1 MRSLI
6 AAVFLLPAAAFAQT
20 PPDLPPD
27 LAPLPSAWIDRGT
40 AQLVGLDKVSAQ
52 TTKLTVPVGGS
63 VQFAGLTIAVRSCMV
78 RPPDQASDSTAFLD
92 ISTPGTSGAPGFH
105 GWMIASAPAVS
116 EFEHP
121 TVDVR
126 LIGCQ

>member
-1 MRSLI
+1 VRVLV
-6 AAVFLLPAAAFAQT
+6 AAVCLFSAAASAQT

-27 LAPLPSAWIDRGT
+27 LAPLPPAWVERGT
-40 AQLVGLDKVSAQ
+40 ALLVGLDKVSAQ
-52 TTKLTVPVGGS
+52 TTKLTVPVGGTA
-63 VQFAGLTIAVRSCMV
+63 QFAGLSIAVKSCLV
-78 RPPDQASDSTAFLD
+78 RPPDQAPDSTAFLD
-92 ISTPGTSGAPGFH
+92 IATPGNPGAPGFH

-121 TVDVR
+121 TLDVR

>member
-1 MRSLI
+1 MRLLL
-6 AAVFLLPAAAFAQT
+6 AAFCLLPVAAFAQT

-27 LAPLPSAWIDRGT
+27 VAPLPSAWVDRGT

-63 VQFAGLTIAVRSCMV
+63 VQFAGLTIAVKSCMV
-78 RPPDQASDSTAFLD
+78 RPPDQAPDSTAFLD
-92 ISTPGTSGAPGFH
+92 ITTPGSPAAPGFH

-121 TVDVR
+121 TLDVR